1 MLSDMPKARLEAHF
15 GDPSASDKNPLKTV
29 IYSKSRE
36 LLEQEEGM
44 RVIAAAARPKEYQA
58 RLTPAGSK

>member
-1 MLSDMPKARLEAHF
+1 MLSDMPKARLKAHF

-44 RVIAAAARPKEYQA
+44 LYSP
-58 RLTPAGSK
+58 RLVHRHIQPSFGLS